1 MENDLGIVFPP
12 SQLSPSLVLED
23 SVPEQIKISVPGSSD
38 SPLISMGII
47 GTEEQLL
54 SLDTAEYTLRVVL
67 KNGVELEYTISVS
80 KTEEERRLKEYSSYI
95 KSMVQGRL
103 RGVVVATADGRLA
116 FISGDAVA
124 VLELR

>member
-1 MENDLGIVFPP
+1 MGDDLDIVFPP
-12 SQLSPSLVLED
+12 PSPLSSLVLEQ
-23 SVPEQIKISVPGSSD
+23 VKIPVPGSSD
-38 SPLISMGII
+38 SPLLSMGII
-47 GTEEQLL
+47 GTEERL
-54 SLDTAEYTLRVVL
+54 SLDATEYTLRVIL
-67 KNGVELEYTISVS
+67 KSGTELEYPISVS
-80 KTEEERRLKEYSSYI
+80 KTEEERRLKEYSAYI